1 MTRTWKTLLAMALAL
16 PTDNPRREALV
27 ADLTARLAEEHRT
40 QRGALARTRWPER
53 LYDDIDEAEG

>member
-1 MTRTWKTLLAMALAL
+1 MTRTWKTLLTMALAL
-16 PTDNPRREALV
+16 PTDNPRRSALV

-40 QRGALARTRWPER
+40 RREEPARTRWPTR